1 MLARTKRESEPQPG
15 NTRTCRKKNTGWR
28 VFKPG
33 VVKLRLGAVTF
44 VALLLLLLVVVAVGV
59 IVQVLKP
66 DGAFIGAMLG
76 GSTLTELRSCLLL
89 AEQERE
95 VGGGR

>member
-1 MLARTKRESEPQPG
+1 MAKAPG
-15 NTRTCRKKNTGWR
+15 ADE
-28 VFKPG
+28 
-33 VVKLRLGAVTF
+33 LRRPGAVTHLWPAA
-44 VALLLLLLVVVAVGV
+44 VRVVTVV
-59 IVQVLKP
+59 IFQVLKP

-95 VGGGR
+95 VRGGW

>member
-1 MLARTKRESEPQPG
+1 MPVV
-15 NTRTCRKKNTGWR
+15 NTG
-28 VFKPG
+28 VDE
-33 VVKLRLGAVTF
+33 LRRGETS
-44 VALLLLLLVVVAVGV
+44 VACLLCVVVAVV
-59 IVQVLKP
+59 AISLQVLKP

-95 VGGGR
+95 VRDGR

>member
-1 MLARTKRESEPQPG
+1 MAHVHTRYGRTLPAR
-15 NTRTCRKKNTGWR
+15 CRRGTLH
-28 VFKPG
+28 VLSC
-33 VVKLRLGAVTF
+33 VVLVGF
-44 VALLLLLLVVVAVGV
+44 VGSPSAVVA
-59 IVQVLKP
+59 QVLKP

-95 VGGGR
+95 V

>member
-1 MLARTKRESEPQPG
+1 MAGEYCLSSLVHAAAVSPLLSASHTH
-15 NTRTCRKKNTGWR
+15 
-28 VFKPG
+28 F
-33 VVKLRLGAVTF
+33 LRLSF
-44 VALLLLLLVVVAVGV
+44 VSVCRWGLGMGGCSSSVATLE
-59 IVQVLKP
+59 QALKP

-95 VGGGR
+95 VIDVMSKYQ

>member
-1 MLARTKRESEPQPG
+1 MFQQQAWAKL
-15 NTRTCRKKNTGWR
+15 TCR
-28 VFKPG
+28 P
-33 VVKLRLGAVTF
+33 GAVTHLRR
-44 VALLLLLLVVVAVGV
+44 ALLNVCVNVGGV
-59 IVQVLKP
+59 DFALQVLKP

-95 VGGGR
+95 VGGDRQGRTSRACSK

>member
-1 MLARTKRESEPQPG
+1 M
-15 NTRTCRKKNTGWR
+15 
-28 VFKPG
+28 VI
-33 VVKLRLGAVTF
+33 
-44 VALLLLLLVVVAVGV
+44 LLSF
-59 IVQVLKP
+59 QVLKP

-95 VGGGR
+95 VSENPQYCRAF

>member
-1 MLARTKRESEPQPG
+1 M
-15 NTRTCRKKNTGWR
+15 CRL
-28 VFKPG
+28 VF
-33 VVKLRLGAVTF
+33 
-44 VALLLLLLVVVAVGV
+44 
-59 IVQVLKP
+59 VQVLKP

-95 VGGGR
+95 VRDGRSDNSYEHAVNTLKKGSRYSVQGPCIFMPEPPLSCITAVAKLVVKG

>member
-1 MLARTKRESEPQPG
+1 MTASASFRIRT
-15 NTRTCRKKNTGWR
+15 
-28 VFKPG
+28 
-33 VVKLRLGAVTF
+33 
-44 VALLLLLLVVVAVGV
+44 
-59 IVQVLKP
+59 IQVLKP

-95 VGGGR
+95 VSAQRSPPAGYMIAPC